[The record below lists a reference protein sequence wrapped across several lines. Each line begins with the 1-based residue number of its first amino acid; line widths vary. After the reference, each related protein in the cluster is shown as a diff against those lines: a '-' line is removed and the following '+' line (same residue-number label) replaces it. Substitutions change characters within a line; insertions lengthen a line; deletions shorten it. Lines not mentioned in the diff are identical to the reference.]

1 MKKLSFLCLAFFG
14 IVFFQ
19 TLNVSA
25 AEFVCAC
32 CAERGHYS
40 ITTKKP
46 DQYALGELQ
55 KLKFSEATLYTDAGY
70 PETIKGIK
78 PLGDSFTINASLSG
92 NLWKFIFKDDKA
104 KSGTLNLAKPI
115 SMVEYMV
122 DRTPLAGE
130 SSGEPILYK
139 EWSFKY
145 NVSGGNGIFQS
156 GIAPKTEYFLV
167 LQGKG
172 NVCTSADQF
181 ESWRLEVTGAKAKYA
196 FFGKLSAE

>member
-1 MKKLSFLCLAFFG
+1 MKKLSFLYFALFG
-14 IVFFQ
+14 IFFCQ
-19 TLNVSA
+19 TLKVSA
-25 AEFVCAC
+25 AEFFCAC

-46 DQYALGELQ
+46 DQYALGELK
-55 KLKFSEATLYTDAGY
+55 KLKFSQARLYTDAGY
-70 PETIKGIK
+70 PETIKGIS
-78 PLGDSFTINASLSG
+78 PLSDSYTATGTLSG

-104 KSGTLNLAKPI
+104 KSGTLNLAKPV
-115 SMVEYMV
+115 SMVEFMV
-122 DRTPLAGE
+122 DQTPLAGE
-130 SSGEPILYK
+130 SAGEPVLYK
-139 EWSFKY
+139 EWRFKY
-145 NVSGGNGIFQS
+145 NVSGGNGFFQS

-181 ESWRLEVTGAKAKYA
+181 ENWRLQVTGAKAAYA